1 MDIGLSIAGVQSWG
15 RPWFWCGIA
24 QCRKTL
30 SFILQRFFA
39 SIGAAL
45 IVGRGLGTGLW
56 ALDYNSTKFRD
67 FRDLS

>member
-1 MDIGLSIAGVQSWG
+1 MG
-15 RPWFWCGIA
+15 RALVLVWDSA
-24 QCRKTL
+24 MQKTL

-45 IVGRGLGTGLW
+45 IVGQGLGTGLW

-67 FRDLS
+67 FRDFS